1 MRSKRLFGNKVLYF
15 QHSPPYTSLDTVSA
29 SKRLAPP
36 FSTAPVYGIGLA
48 EALPQGPFDMVLLAV
63 PHQAYLDLGDEAL
76 RGLLTEGGTLADL
89 KGVLNGSADWTL

>member
-1 MRSKRLFGNKVLYF
+1 MAAAALRAGWE
-15 QHSPPYTSLDTVSA
+15 PESLISDS
-29 SKRLAPP
+29 P
-36 FSTAPVYGIGLA
+36 FSITGANGVRWQPKNYGGKYHGPVTLA

-76 RGLLTEGGTLADL
+76 RGLLTEAGTLADL